1 MGPLFSAI
9 IPTLNEEK
17 FVPRLLS
24 NLTAQKEKDFEVIVV
39 DSFSADATSKKVN
52 EFQRLLPLRLFK
64 IKTKNV
70 SSGRNYGAL
79 KAKGSYLIFLDA
91 DSQIGPNFTKIIK
104 QAILKNGGLVFIP
117 AIVPDN
123 RNLEMK
129 VAFRFVNY
137 LVDFSQNLNR
147 PFSTGGSMV
156 VEKNFFHLI
165 GGFDEKL
172 FLSEDHNLIQNA
184 QKWGVRARFLHNL
197 KLKFSMRR
205 LRTEGRLILFYKYL
219 WATAH
224 VFFKGNI
231 DQKLFSY
238 PMGGALYAKKTIPE
252 NDLYHYL
259 KIFGKFFQNLKEE
272 TIGK

>member
-1 MGPLFSAI
+1 MKPFFSVI

-24 NLTAQKEKDFEVIVV
+24 NLTAQKEKDFEVIIV
-39 DSFSADATSKKVN
+39 DSFSNDATGKKVN
-52 EFQRLLPLRLFK
+52 EFKKILPLRFFK
-64 IKTKNV
+64 IRTKNV
-70 SSGRNYGAL
+70 SIGRNRGAL

-91 DSQIGPNFTKIIK
+91 DAQIGPNFTKIVRRATIK
-104 QAILKNGGLVFIP
+104 DNGLIFIP

-123 RNLEMK
+123 RNLEMQM
-129 VAFRFVNY
+129 AFRFINY

-184 QKWGVRARFLHNL
+184 QRWGVRARFLDNL

-205 LRTEGRLILFYKYL
+205 LRKEGRLTLFYKYL

-224 VFFKGNI
+224 VFFKGDINK
-231 DQKLFSY
+231 KLFNY
-238 PMGGALYAKKTIPE
+238 QMGGAIYNQKTIPE

-259 KIFGKFFQNLKEE
+259 KIFWKFFQNLKEE